1 MTNSRAKGAA
11 GERELANR
19 LKELGLTARRGQ
31 QFCGSNGDADVVC
44 EELSSYHLEVK
55 RVQALNI
62 HDAIS
67 QAVRD
72 GKDKTPVVVHRKN
85 NKPWLATIFLED
97 FITLAVSR
105 ATSSASQVQHDPSP
119 QPPVQPR
126 PQRSP
131 AETEQEVG

>member
-1 MTNSRAKGAA
+1 MRSRDKGKR
-11 GERELANR
+11 GELELANR

-44 EELSSYHLEVK
+44 EELGSFHLEVK

-72 GKDKTPVVVHRKN
+72 GKDKTPVVIHRKN
-85 NKPWLATIFLED
+85 GKPWLATLFLED
-97 FITLAVSR
+97 WIKLAVKP
-105 ATSSASQVQHDPSP
+105 TSEPS
-119 QPPVQPR
+119 
-126 PQRSP
+126 
-131 AETEQEVG
+131 

>member
-1 MTNSRAKGAA
+1 MVNSRAKGAA

-31 QFCGSNGDADVVC
+31 QFCGANGDSDVVC
-44 EELSSYHLEVK
+44 EELSAYHLEVK

-62 HDAIS
+62 HDAMS

-85 NKPWLATIFLED
+85 NKPWLATLFLED
-97 FITLAVSR
+97 FIRLAAPCSR
-105 ATSSASQVQHDPSP
+105 PSKEP
-119 QPPVQPR
+119 ETQGPGPWWPPDHK
-126 PQRSP
+126 
-131 AETEQEVG
+131 

>member
-1 MTNSRAKGAA
+1 MVNSRAKGAA

-31 QFCGSNGDADVVC
+31 QFCGANGDSDVVC
-44 EELSSYHLEVK
+44 DELAAYHLEVK

-97 FITLAVSR
+97 FIKL
-105 ATSSASQVQHDPSP
+105 ATSSASQPQHDQP
-119 QPPVQPR
+119 QPRQAL
-126 PQRSP
+126 PQS
-131 AETEQEVG
+131 E

>member
-31 QFCGSNGDADVVC
+31 QFSGANGDADVVC
-44 EELSSYHLEVK
+44 QELSDYHIECK

-72 GKDKTPVVVHRKN
+72 GKDKTPVVIHRKN
-85 NKPWLATIFLED
+85 SKPWLATIFLED
-97 FITLAVSR
+97 FIRL
-105 ATSSASQVQHDPSP
+105 ATSSPTPAPASEILSKDPLW
-119 QPPVQPR
+119 PR
-126 PQRSP
+126 
-131 AETEQEVG
+131 

>member
-44 EELSSYHLEVK
+44 EELGSYHIECK

-62 HDAIS
+62 HDAMS

-72 GKDKTPVVVHRKN
+72 GKDKTPVVIHRKN
-85 NKPWLATIFLED
+85 GKPWLATIFLED
-97 FITLAVSR
+97 FVALAVKPP
-105 ATSSASQVQHDPSP
+105 TSEPS
-119 QPPVQPR
+119 
-126 PQRSP
+126 
-131 AETEQEVG
+131 

>member
-31 QFCGSNGDADVVC
+31 QFSGANGDADVVC
-44 EELSSYHLEVK
+44 EELSDYHIECK

-62 HDAIS
+62 HDAIA

-72 GKDKTPVVVHRKN
+72 GKDKTPVVIHRKN
-85 NKPWLATIFLED
+85 SKPWLATLFLED
-97 FITLAVSR
+97 FIKLA
-105 ATSSASQVQHDPSP
+105 AKKPTASTPDKACVIQHNIPWW
-119 QPPVQPR
+119 PPND
-126 PQRSP
+126 
-131 AETEQEVG
+131 

>member
-1 MTNSRAKGAA
+1 MVNSRAKGAA

-31 QFCGSNGDADVVC
+31 QFCGANGDSDVVC
-44 EELSSYHLEVK
+44 EELSAYHLEVK

-85 NKPWLATIFLED
+85 NKPWLATLFLED
-97 FITLAVSR
+97 FIRLAVPCSLP
-105 ATSSASQVQHDPSP
+105 AKASETQERDPS
-119 QPPVQPR
+119 
-126 PQRSP
+126 
-131 AETEQEVG
+131 